1 MRLSRWISSLGLLS
15 VLTLS
20 DGCAPARDWTSPEY
34 ISVRLKEGDERAF
47 AELTRLTPEQQKALV
62 PVLIEAYNAGKKP
75 QRAIEALA
83 SIGDPAAK
91 EAFGAALTQSD
102 DMLAG
107 LAARG
112 LGNIGDKGSAASI
125 AKRLGEVTTD
135 EAYPAF
141 FEALS
146 KLPIDAA
153 ADALSAVLMRP
164 AAKIGGAGSV
174 RLGCRALAEAS
185 APTDVILDAL
195 VFGLVNFVPA
205 PFKDP
210 MPDCELA
217 ILKMKDAGIPKL
229 VELFE
234 GKNVKVND
242 HLKGISYPAVTG
254 QLRAAAVLA
263 HSQNPAAIKAI
274 TQFVSTPH
282 PIPTAE
288 LAAMAV
294 ADQQN
299 FYANS
304 GQMFDQAAKALGAAG
319 GPENLATLRKLEN
332 AGAGSFLANFSEWF
346 SLSDGAEVGLR
357 QSVHEGLAVI
367 GDASDRKLLWDR
379 ATAGAV
385 GRGGDNTAGLLRTN
399 ALHYLGRTARP
410 GERANFAKVL
420 AAQTKFKSSFA
431 PDEVYFLL
439 ADKCQDDVA
448 CYTAA
453 FKDPAATLQDPAF
466 ASVLSGIEEAK
477 KASFMSTATSNIRA
491 AGIWQLAIRLGA
503 NEAAISALLDN
514 LNIDNM
520 EARSE
525 IAATLL
531 FVDKFPAD
539 AKTKMEASIAADTTA
554 ANAPGLKETRHGYR
568 LIVATRL

>member
-15 VLTLS
+15 VMALS
-20 DGCAPARDWTSPEY
+20 QACAPAQDWTSPEY
-34 ISVRLKEGDERAF
+34 IGHQVKEGDERAF
-47 AELTRLTPEQQKALV
+47 AEISRLTPEQQKTLV
-62 PVLIEAYNAGKKP
+62 PALIEAYNAGKRP

-83 SIGDPAAK
+83 SIADPSAK
-91 EAFGAALTQSD
+91 EAFGAALTQPD

-107 LAARG
+107 VAARG
-112 LGNIGDKGSAASI
+112 LGNIGDKGSAAAI

-146 KLPIDAA
+146 KLPIDPA

-164 AAKIGGAGSV
+164 ATKIGGASSV

-195 VFGLVNFVPA
+195 VFGLVNFTPT

-210 MPDCELA
+210 MPECELA
-217 ILKMKDAGIPKL
+217 LLKLKDAGIPKL

-234 GKNVKVND
+234 GKNTKVNE
-242 HLKGISYPAVTG
+242 HLKGMSYPTVTG
-254 QLRAAAVLA
+254 QLRAAAVLG

-274 TQFVSTPH
+274 TTFVSTPH
-282 PIPTAE
+282 PLPTAE

-332 AGAGSFLANFSEWF
+332 ATDGSLLSNFAEWF

-357 QSVHEGLAVI
+357 QSVHESLAII
-367 GDASDRKLLWDR
+367 GDASDRALLWDR
-379 ATAGAV
+379 ATSGTV
-385 GRGGDNTAGLLRTN
+385 RRGGDNTAGLLRTN
-399 ALHYLGRTARP
+399 VLHYLGRTARP

-420 AAQTKFKSSFA
+420 AAQTKFKASFA
-431 PDEVYFLL
+431 PDEVYFVL
-439 ADKCQDDVA
+439 ADKCQDDIA

-453 FKDPAATLQDPAF
+453 FKDPEATLKDSAF
-466 ASVLSGIEEAK
+466 DAVLAGVEEAK
-477 KASFMSTATSNIRA
+477 KAAFMTTATSNIRA
-491 AGIWQLAIRLGA
+491 AGIWQLAIRLGS
-503 NEAAISALLDN
+503 NEAAINAILDN
-514 LNIDNM
+514 LTIENM

-539 AKTKMEASIAADTTA
+539 AKKKMEDAIASDKVEASAQ
-554 ANAPGLKETRHGYR
+554 GLKETRHGYR
-568 LIVATRL
+568 LIIATRL

>member
-1 MRLSRWISSLGLLS
+1 MRLSRWISSFGLLS
-15 VLTLS
+15 VMALS
-20 DGCAPARDWTSPEY
+20 DGCAPAKDWTSPEY
-34 ISVRLKEGDERAF
+34 IANQVKEGDERAF
-47 AELTRLTPEQQKALV
+47 AELARLTPEQQKALV
-62 PVLIEAYNAGKKP
+62 PALIEAYNTGKKP

-91 EAFGAALTQSD
+91 EALGAALTQSD

-112 LGNIGDKGSAASI
+112 LGNIGDKGSAAAI

-164 AAKIGGAGSV
+164 ASKIGGAGSV
-174 RLGCRALAEAS
+174 RLGCRALGETS

-195 VFGLVNFVPA
+195 VFGLVNFTPT

-217 ILKMKDAGIPKL
+217 LLKLKDAAIPKL

-234 GKNVKVND
+234 GKNAKVND
-242 HLKGISYPAVTG
+242 HLKVLSYPAVTG

-274 TQFVSTPH
+274 TQFVSKPH

-288 LAAMAV
+288 LAAMPI

-332 AGAGSFLANFSEWF
+332 ASEGSLLANFSEWF
-346 SLSDGAEVGLR
+346 ALSDGAEVGLR
-357 QSVHEGLAVI
+357 QSVHESLAVI

-379 ATAGAV
+379 ATAGTV
-385 GRGGDNTAGLLRTN
+385 GRGATTRPACCAPTRCTTS
-399 ALHYLGRTARP
+399 AARRVRVSGP
-410 GERANFAKVL
+410 TSPRSSRRRPSSSPASPLTRSTSSSPTSVRMML
-420 AAQTKFKSSFA
+420 A
-431 PDEVYFLL
+431 
-439 ADKCQDDVA
+439 
-448 CYTAA
+448 
-453 FKDPAATLQDPAF
+453 
-466 ASVLSGIEEAK
+466 
-477 KASFMSTATSNIRA
+477 
-491 AGIWQLAIRLGA
+491 
-503 NEAAISALLDN
+503 
-514 LNIDNM
+514 
-520 EARSE
+520 
-525 IAATLL
+525 
-531 FVDKFPAD
+531 
-539 AKTKMEASIAADTTA
+539 
-554 ANAPGLKETRHGYR
+554 
-568 LIVATRL
+568 ATRLPSRTRQRRFRTRPSPPSFRASRMPRRTPSCRPRLPTSARPASGSSPSASAPTRPPSRRSSIT

>member
-15 VLTLS
+15 VMALS
-20 DGCAPARDWTSPEY
+20 DGCAPARDWNSPEY
-34 ISVRLKEGDERAF
+34 IANQVKEGDERAF
-47 AELTRLTPEQQKALV
+47 AELTRLTPEQQKTLV
-62 PVLIEAYNAGKKP
+62 PTLIEAYNAGKRP

-83 SIGDPAAK
+83 SIADPAAK

-112 LGNIGDKGSAASI
+112 LGNIGDKGSAAAI

-146 KLPIDAA
+146 KLPIDPA

-164 AAKIGGAGSV
+164 ASKIGGAGSV
-174 RLGCRALAEAS
+174 RLGCKALAEAS

-195 VFGLVNFVPA
+195 VFGLVNFTPA

-217 ILKMKDAGIPKL
+217 ILKLKDVAIPKV

-234 GKNVKVND
+234 GKNTRVND
-242 HLKGISYPAVTG
+242 HLKALSYPAVTG

-263 HSQNPAAIKAI
+263 HSQNPAAIKAV

-319 GPENLATLRKLEN
+319 GTQNLATLRKLES
-332 AGAGSFLANFSEWF
+332 AGAGSLLANFSEWF

-357 QSVHEGLAVI
+357 QSVHESLAVI

-379 ATAGAV
+379 ARAGSV

-410 GERANFAKVL
+410 GERANFASVL

-431 PDEVYFLL
+431 PDEVYFVL
-439 ADKCQDDVA
+439 ADKCLDDVG

-466 ASVLSGIEEAK
+466 ATVFSGIEEAK
-477 KASFMSTATSNIRA
+477 KDSFMATATSNIRA

-503 NEAAISALLDN
+503 NEAAISALLDS

-531 FVDKFPAD
+531 FVDTFPAD
-539 AKTKMEASIAADTTA
+539 AKAKIEASIAADTTA

-568 LIVATRL
+568 LIAATRF

>member
-1 MRLSRWISSLGLLS
+1 MRLSRWISSFGLLS
-15 VLTLS
+15 VMALS
-20 DGCAPARDWTSPEY
+20 DGCAPAKDWTSPEY
-34 ISVRLKEGDERAF
+34 IANQVKEGDQRAF
-47 AELTRLTPEQQKALV
+47 DELARLTPEQQKSVV
-62 PVLIEAYNAGKKP
+62 PALIEAYNTGKKQ

-112 LGNIGDKGSAASI
+112 LGNIGDKGSAAAI

-146 KLPIDAA
+146 KLPVDTA

-164 AAKIGGAGSV
+164 ASKIGGAGSV
-174 RLGCRALAEAS
+174 RLGCRALGEAS

-195 VFGLVNFVPA
+195 VFGLVNFTPT

-217 ILKMKDAGIPKL
+217 ILKLTDAAIPKL

-234 GKNVKVND
+234 GKNAKVND
-242 HLKGISYPAVTG
+242 HLKAMSYPTVTG

-274 TQFVSTPH
+274 TTFVSTPH
-282 PIPTAE
+282 PLPTAE
-288 LAAMAV
+288 LAAMAIP
-294 ADQQN
+294 DQQN

-332 AGAGSFLANFSEWF
+332 ASEGSLLANFSEWF
-346 SLSDGAEVGLR
+346 ALSDGAEVGLR
-357 QSVHEGLAVI
+357 QSVHESLAVI

-379 ATAGAV
+379 ATAGTV

-420 AAQTKFKSSFA
+420 AAQTKFKSSFT
-431 PDEVYFLL
+431 PDEVYFVL
-439 ADKCQDDVA
+439 ADKCLDDVA

-466 ASVLSGIEEAK
+466 ATVLSGIEDAK
-477 KASFMSTATSNIRA
+477 KDAFMSTATSNIRA
-491 AGIWQLAIRLGA
+491 AGIWQLAIRLGS

-514 LNIDNM
+514 LTIENM

-539 AKTKMEASIAADTTA
+539 AKKKMEDAMASDKVEATVQ
-554 ANAPGLKETRHGYR
+554 GLKETRHGYR
-568 LIVATRL
+568 LIIATRL